1 MSLLLSYTFFWSK
14 IDILSGYYLFWSLFL
29 IIGVIGFAYR
39 FPQLN
44 VPLDISYGLFLY
56 HMTVVNVFVNFRW
69 GGGKW
74 EYALLI
80 VLITVIL
87 AYIST
92 VTVGKLSVRKK
103 RLLT

>member
-1 MSLLLSYTFFWSK
+1 
-14 IDILSGYYLFWSLFL
+14 
-29 IIGVIGFAYR
+29 
-39 FPQLN
+39 
-44 VPLDISYGLFLY
+44 
-56 HMTVVNVFVNFRW
+56 MTVVNVFVNFRW